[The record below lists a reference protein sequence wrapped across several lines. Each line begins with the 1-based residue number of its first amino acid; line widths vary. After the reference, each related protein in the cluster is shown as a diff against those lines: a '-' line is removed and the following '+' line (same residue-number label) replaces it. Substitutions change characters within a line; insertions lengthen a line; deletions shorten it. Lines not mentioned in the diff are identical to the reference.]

1 MQKTKKIICLI
12 LIIVFSL
19 FVTSCEKKDKNNNN
33 KNNIIDDKE
42 NNKQN
47 ETIGNKSDEL
57 YLDYI
62 YFEITN
68 LDKSYQDTNGNK
80 INVAE
85 IKILKSYNDILN
97 VETDYS
103 KYINEHKDDGLL
115 IEFSDTYFKYL
126 QVGDTFIYKLE
137 GIKKIQ
143 NKDETE
149 IFTTIYNEFA
159 LYPIVENENSFAYFT
174 SNILCSEEED
184 YEMKTIII
192 ERIFYYGTDLDK
204 HFIEY
209 DYYIAYYSGE
219 PMILNSD
226 NAFNRFDNVLKSL
239 KNETKDDFYK
249 LKYSELYSQFYVFE
263 YNDIIDNYLLEMGGI

>member
-1 MQKTKKIICLI
+1 MQKTKKLICLI

-19 FVTSCEKKDKNNNN
+19 FVTSCEKKDKN
-33 KNNIIDDKE
+33 KTIDDKE

-68 LDKSYQDTNGNK
+68 LNKSYQDTNGNK

-85 IKILKSYNDILN
+85 IKILKNYNDILN

-137 GIKKIQ
+137 GTKKIQ

-174 SNILCSEEED
+174 SSILCSEEED
-184 YEMKTIII
+184 YEMKTTII

-209 DYYIAYYSGE
+209 DYYIAYHSGE

-239 KNETKDDFYK
+239 KNETKDGFYK